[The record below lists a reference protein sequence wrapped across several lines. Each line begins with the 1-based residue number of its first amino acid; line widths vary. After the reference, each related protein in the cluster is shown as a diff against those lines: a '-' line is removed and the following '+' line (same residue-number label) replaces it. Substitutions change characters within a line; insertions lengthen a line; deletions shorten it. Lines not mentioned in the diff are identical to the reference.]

1 MLCAV
6 CCVLC
11 DDRDMLHTAHAGL
24 TGMWVV
30 HGFVL
35 DTLVI
40 GVLPFLSKDASDAQR
55 ADKVCAR
62 ANTNAAPRRAN
73 DCRGPGAGAFLSAAA
88 AAAAVTHAHWRRPA
102 VDGQAGRR
110 AIGLLRSLAPGAGFA
125 PPVLPPAKQ
134 RRSPCAANPEHCA
147 RHLPALAPRINIC
160 HARALRC

>member
-55 ADKVCAR
+55 ADKVCVR
-62 ANTNAAPRRAN
+62 VPTRTPRRTV
-73 DCRGPGAGAFLSAAA
+73 PMI
-88 AAAAVTHAHWRRPA
+88 V
-102 VDGQAGRR
+102 VGQAPAPFFPPPPPPPPPPHTRTGADLLSTGRR

-125 PPVLPPAKQ
+125 PPVLPPAKR